1 MYTSAPIPSWAELLS
16 GLLAYITK
24 AKPIGPPW
32 TQNEQQMALF
42 ASGTAILAY
51 IVKKQAEKTKN
62 KNLEIWLPDYFCNN
76 ATQLIRKQDVSITF
90 YPINSMLDP
99 EWSTCEQM
107 VQTSSAP
114 DIFILVHYF
123 GREADVVRAAAFC
136 RNMQTFLL
144 EDAAHVL
151 VPHGNIGK
159 YGDAIFYCP
168 HKVLAAPDGA
178 ILIRQ
183 NMESNLRLKK
193 TPFPVTWLLKRVLQ
207 LILPKFFLKYRTQN
221 LPGFLIDGRIAKKS
235 PETLISALGY
245 SMISVSVNRLN
256 IIGNARK
263 QAANKWREV
272 FLPYNELCSAA
283 LSIEEEGPA
292 PYRFVLK
299 FKDSITAT
307 QVFTAL
313 RLEGIAVE
321 SWPDLAPYINENK
334 SAYNV
339 AYELRRT
346 LLFFPI
352 FQPLPSDLITL
363 VNFCMKNALTD
374 SSSVC

>member
-1 MYTSAPIPSWAELLS
+1 MYTFAPIPSWAEILS

-24 AKPIGPPW
+24 AKPIALPW
-32 TQNEQQMALF
+32 TQHEQQMALF

-76 ATQLIRKQDVSITF
+76 AIQLIRKQDVSITF

-107 VQTSSAP
+107 VQTKSAP

-123 GREADVVRAAAFC
+123 GREADVFRAAAFC
-136 RNMQTFLL
+136 RKMQTFLL

-151 VPHGNIGK
+151 LPHGNIGK

-178 ILIRQ
+178 FLIRQ
-183 NMESNLRLKK
+183 NTASNLRLKK
-193 TPFPVTWLLKRVLQ
+193 IPFPVTWLLKRVLQ

-221 LPGFLIDGRIAKKS
+221 LSGFLIDGRIAKKS
-235 PETLISALGY
+235 PETSISALGY
-245 SMISVSVNRLN
+245 SMISVNVNRLN

-263 QAANKWREV
+263 KAANKWREA
-272 FLPYNELCSAA
+272 FLPYNELCCAA
-283 LSIEEEGPA
+283 LNIEEEGPA

-299 FKDSITAT
+299 FKDSRTAT

-313 RLEGIAVE
+313 RLNGIAVE

-334 SAYNV
+334 SAHNV

-352 FQPLPSDLITL
+352 FQPLPSDLVTV

-374 SSSVC
+374 GGSVY